1 MSLLSPSAFS
11 EVAEKLT
18 GSLQKKDLNTLS
30 LGSLTTALYGDYGKQ
45 AISRDAAQQLLEDAY
60 QQITDADISLLA
72 NGANAYA
79 LPYVQ
84 EITDVP
90 LQSSGFDVFDEDIP
104 FYQMVMHGVK
114 SYGTSAVNASAT
126 PEETVLLAIAS
137 GSSLHFDMI
146 GEETSTLKDTVLDGL
161 YYASAESWTDYA
173 AQSYAFSK
181 AVLSG
186 LGDQTIT
193 GYERKGDVITTTY
206 ENGTVVETDLAK
218 QIVTV
223 DGTAYAM
230 ADYVEE
236 GSWNEA

>member
-1 MSLLSPSAFS
+1 MPRSLPAACK
-11 EVAEKLT
+11 ERPEHP
-18 GSLQKKDLNTLS
+18 S

-126 PEETVLLAIAS
+126 PEKPCFSPLPPAAAC
-137 GSSLHFDMI
+137 
-146 GEETSTLKDTVLDGL
+146 TLT
-161 YYASAESWTDYA
+161 
-173 AQSYAFSK
+173 
-181 AVLSG
+181 
-186 LGDQTIT
+186 
-193 GYERKGDVITTTY
+193 
-206 ENGTVVETDLAK
+206 
-218 QIVTV
+218 
-223 DGTAYAM
+223 
-230 ADYVEE
+230 
-236 GSWNEA
+236 

>member
-1 MSLLSPSAFS
+1 MIAKIKAPCQAHLRFHPRLHQTVSA
-11 EVAEKLT
+11 
-18 GSLQKKDLNTLS
+18 NT
-30 LGSLTTALYGDYGKQ
+30 AP
-45 AISRDAAQQLLEDAY
+45 AAPPVSTPPA
-60 QQITDADISLLA
+60 ADV
-72 NGANAYA
+72 Y
-79 LPYVQ
+79 
-84 EITDVP
+84 
-90 LQSSGFDVFDEDIP
+90 DEDIP

>member
-1 MSLLSPSAFS
+1 MKGTFKDGLTATDLKAMGIKLSP
-11 EVAEKLT
+11 T
-18 GSLQKKDLNTLS
+18 Q
-30 LGSLTTALYGDYGKQ
+30 
-45 AISRDAAQQLLEDAY
+45 
-60 QQITDADISLLA
+60 
-72 NGANAYA
+72 
-79 LPYVQ
+79 
-84 EITDVP
+84 
-90 LQSSGFDVFDEDIP
+90 FD
-104 FYQMVMHGVK
+104 
-114 SYGTSAVNASAT
+114 
-126 PEETVLLAIAS
+126 
-137 GSSLHFDMI
+137 SSLHFDMI
-146 GEETSTLKDTVLDGL
+146 GEETCTLKDTVLDGL